1 MSLYSSE
8 MINIYM
14 NKKKK
19 GLKISLFPL
28 IIIIPLFVFFLIVA
42 KLKTRALFITL
53 STIDL
58 SIFTIIFMYNL
69 LENIIKSNDLI
80 KHINTILN
88 GNIKEIDGKITSISK
103 IITLKRNIHI
113 VEVEIRGEGVR
124 TKAYFNVD
132 LFEYDFKV
140 DDNIKTKLSNNFI
153 VEYEVYHD

>member
-19 GLKISLFPL
+19 GFKISLFPL

-58 SIFTIIFMYNL
+58 SIFTFIFMYNL

-88 GNIKEIDGKITSISK
+88 GNTKEIAGKIISISK
-103 IITLKRNIHI
+103 VITLKRNIHI

-132 LFEYDFKV
+132 LFEYNFKV

>member
-88 GNIKEIDGKITSISK
+88 GNIKEIAGKITSISK
-103 IITLKRNIHI
+103 VITLKRNIHI

-132 LFEYDFKV
+132 LFEYNFKV